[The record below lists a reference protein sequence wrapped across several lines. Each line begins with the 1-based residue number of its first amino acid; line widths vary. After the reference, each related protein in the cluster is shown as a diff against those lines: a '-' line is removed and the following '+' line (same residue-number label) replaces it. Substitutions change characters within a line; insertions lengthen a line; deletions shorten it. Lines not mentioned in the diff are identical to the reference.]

1 MLTGLAVATFLELL
15 VARSVVLRNEFV
27 LELAL
32 TLDALD
38 DLDDDGNDDT
48 PLAVLFT
55 VMLALSSIHN
65 QQN

>member
-1 MLTGLAVATFLELL
+1 MFTGLAVATFLELL

>member
-55 VMLALSSIHN
+55 VMLALSSIHK